1 MANGQ
6 ITIQTEDF
14 ESRPTPQ
21 RCSANSRLQCDGRGL
36 GGIPENIL
44 VEGAIVDVELMS
56 SSTIF
61 SVVISWILF

>member
-1 MANGQ
+1 LLFFGAV
-6 ITIQTEDF
+6 QTEDF

-21 RCSANSRLQCDGRGL
+21 RCSANSRLQCEAGVWAE
-36 GGIPENIL
+36 IPENIL